1 MAKNKIKR
9 LIAVGTVF
17 FSLVSFL
24 PNVSIS
30 VYSAEKTETQ
40 SEEPSMLTYEEEQ
53 GAILHAWDW
62 SFKTIENNLDAISN
76 AGYTAIQ
83 VSPIQGNKDG
93 SITDT
98 KRWWILYQPINFKIG
113 NKQLGDREEFKN
125 LCDKAKEKGIKIYV
139 DVIANHTGN
148 DNDDATKYP
157 DNIDDDI
164 KNIGEDAWHNPLHSV
179 ASWDDRFEVTHGCV
193 GLPDLNT
200 ENKRIQNLFKKYLQ
214 DCLDCGADGFRVDT
228 AKHIGLP
235 TEEGNCRSDFWPN
248 AFGGLRTQDNKKPY
262 VYGEVLQGGA
272 DNYKEYS
279 NYINLT
285 SSNYGN
291 NVRKAVGLGSDPDV
305 SKIENYDADGVDPSK
320 LITWVE
326 SHDTYANDSEES
338 TSLTD
343 EQIKYGWALIA
354 SRADAN
360 PLFFNRPAGRGKLDG
375 NIGDTGDDLWRD
387 ADVVAVNKFR
397 IAMKGKDEKL
407 VELDK
412 KTMIIQRGS
421 GEDAGFVIVNM
432 DKDKQISSID
442 VNLEDGS
449 YSNCGEKDASFT
461 VKDGKING
469 IIPNG
474 ITVLYKNGQKE
485 EAVSIPKVSISPD
498 NKSFSGKSLELTLK
512 SENAEKATYSINGGI
527 KTAYKDE
534 DKVVIGKDSSVGDLI
549 TVNIEATNEQNN
561 RTAKE
566 TYKYIKKDE
575 NSCATVYFKRDSNFK
590 TAYIYAYNELG
601 EENTAWPGEKMTY
614 IGNNI
619 YKYDLKDFT
628 DCNVIINDWFYG
640 NNKTGELSLGAND
653 KKIYS
658 ESDSTWTNVNGTINE
673 DTDAVED
680 GIKDGTSK
688 VYFKKPDEWKD
699 YDDVYVYFY
708 GNGGPS
714 WPGVPM
720 KAVEGKEGLYTYTL
734 PEGLEGSIVLFNAK
748 GGTVQVPENTGFKAP
763 ADSTMIWDGEWKEYL
778 NGTSKAYFRKPADWG
793 EPNIYVWKDDN
804 SKIED
809 WPGIPMNKVEGTETL
824 YSYIL
829 PENYGDVNIIF
840 NDGTNK
846 TDDLKLPSEKAM
858 IYDNGE
864 FRDFITDDLEEPVVE
879 SDEEGITR
887 VYFKNTFGWDK
898 VKVYA
903 YNEGTSEKVKDWPGV
918 SAKDEGDD
926 LYSYSLPEGFENA
939 IVIFNNGSG
948 GEGNQTGNLE
958 TRLGSTMIYDEDTD
972 SLKSMSKVYFKNTRG
987 WDKVKVHYWIEGGK
1001 GTDWPG
1007 ESPVY
1012 YGNNLYGYT
1021 LPEGYEN
1028 VNIIF
1033 NNNNKGEQT
1042 KTVSIKDG
1050 ETKIFV
1056 PNDEGE
1062 DKNLDGAWREFEKS
1076 DIPTG
1081 SDVNKPD
1088 DDKGND
1094 GDKNDDADKLTKAYF
1109 ENSNGW
1115 DDLRIYFYTEKSDG
1129 SLNKEF
1135 LKWPG
1140 VELVSEGNN
1149 LYSYTLPDGFKNS
1162 TLIFNGKTTTSSA
1175 VTADGTEKI
1184 DVQTDNLK
1192 IKAGEIMIFSN
1203 DSWHEYSISDDKGQ
1217 EVSKVNKAAI
1227 SGKSKTGYILTAKAL
1242 DTDGNEINSGIT
1254 YQWYRSSSKDG
1265 EYEEIEGADE
1275 KQYKLTSSDKNKYIK
1290 VVIRDSSNNEVSSEP
1305 TSKITTSSSSSS
1317 HHSSSRSKTSDN
1329 SADDNSSDNNVIN
1342 NYKTDNSNKNE
1353 EKTIENGWKL
1363 NLDGSW
1369 SFIENGSPVKGW
1381 KQVSGL
1387 WYLMNEDGKMQ
1398 TGWKQVNGAWY
1409 LMNKNGAMMTGW
1421 QFWSEKWYYLNTD
1434 GSMETGWKLINDK
1447 WYYLNES
1454 GDMAIGWKNVN
1465 STWYYLYS
1473 DGSMAYS
1480 TSIDG
1485 YNLDADG
1492 AWK

>member
-9 LIAVGTVF
+9 LIAIGTVF
-17 FSLVSFL
+17 FSLVSFS
-24 PNVSIS
+24 PNVSIAA
-30 VYSAEKTETQ
+30 YSAEKTETQ
-40 SEEPSMLTYEEEQ
+40 SEESSMLTYEEEQ

-62 SFKTIENNLDAISN
+62 SFKTIEYNLDAISN

-113 NKQLGDREEFKN
+113 NKQLGDREEFIN
-125 LCDKAKEKGIKIYV
+125 LCNKAKEKGIKIYV

-164 KNIGEDAWHNPLHSV
+164 KNIGQDAWHTPLHSV

-200 ENKRIQNLFKKYLQ
+200 ENKDIQNLFNKYLQ

-235 TEEGNCRSDFWPN
+235 TDEGNCKSDFWPN
-248 AFGGLRTQDNKKPY
+248 AFGGLRTQDKKEPY

-305 SKIENYDADGVDPSK
+305 SKIENYDSDSVDPSK

-326 SHDTYANDSEES
+326 SHDTYANDSAES
-338 TSLTD
+338 TALTD

-375 NIGDTGDDLWRD
+375 NIGDAGDDLWRD

-421 GEDAGFVIVNM
+421 GEDAGLVIVNM

-469 IIPNG
+469 TIPKG

-485 EAVSIPKVSISPD
+485 EAVLTPKVSISPD
-498 NKSFSGKSLELTLK
+498 NKSFSGESLELTLK
-512 SENAEKATYSINGGI
+512 SENAAKATYSINGGV
-527 KTAYKDE
+527 KTAYNDG
-534 DKVVIGKDSSVGDLI
+534 DKVVIGKDSSAGDLI
-549 TVNIEATNEQNN
+549 TVNIEATNEQNS

-601 EENTAWPGEKMTY
+601 EENAAWPGEKMTY
-614 IGNNI
+614 IGNNT

-628 DCNVIINDWFYG
+628 DCNVMINDWFYG

-658 ESDSTWTNVNGTINE
+658 ESGSTWTNVDGVINE

-688 VYFKKPDEWKD
+688 VYFKKPAEWKD
-699 YDDVYVYFY
+699 YDDVCVYFY

-720 KAVEGKEGLYTYTL
+720 KEVEGKEGLYTYTL
-734 PEGLEGSIVLFNAK
+734 PEGLEGSMVLFNAK

-793 EPNIYVWKDDN
+793 EPNIYAWKDDS
-804 SKIED
+804 SKIEE
-809 WPGIPMNKVEGTETL
+809 WPGIPMTKVEGTETL
-824 YSYIL
+824 YSYTL
-829 PENYGDVNIIF
+829 PENYGDANIIF
-840 NDGTNK
+840 NDGSNQ
-846 TDDLKLPSEKAM
+846 TDNLKLPSEKAM

-864 FRDFITDDLEEPVVE
+864 FRDFTIEDLEEPEVV
-879 SDEEGITR
+879 SDEAGIT
-887 VYFKNTFGWDK
+887 
-898 VKVYA
+898 
-903 YNEGTSEKVKDWPGV
+903 
-918 SAKDEGDD
+918 
-926 LYSYSLPEGFENA
+926 
-939 IVIFNNGSG
+939 
-948 GEGNQTGNLE
+948 
-958 TRLGSTMIYDEDTD
+958 
-972 SLKSMSKVYFKNTRG
+972 KVYFKNTSNWEKVYVHYWNTDGKSTTWPGKEAQDEGNGLFSYTLPRGFEEAGVIFNNGGNGQQTADLKTKVGHSMLYDEESKSLKDLTKVYFKNSQG
-987 WDKVKVHYWIEGGK
+987 WDKVRVHYWVDGGS
-1001 GTDWPG
+1001 TTTWPG
-1007 ESPVY
+1007 EALVY
-1012 YGNNLYGYT
+1012 HGDNLYSYEM
-1021 LPEGYEN
+1021 PEGYEN
-1028 VNIIF
+1028 ANIIF
-1033 NNNNKGEQT
+1033 NNNNNGAQT
-1042 KTVSIKDG
+1042 QENLKITDG
-1050 ETKIFV
+1050 QTMIYDSNSE
-1056 PNDEGE
+1056 
-1062 DKNLDGAWREFEKS
+1062 WREFSES

-1088 DDKGND
+1088 DNKGED

-1135 LKWPG
+1135 SKWPG

-1162 TLIFNGKTTTSSA
+1162 TLIFNGKATTSSA

-1203 DSWHEYSISDDKGQ
+1203 DSWHEYSIPDDNKNQ
-1217 EVSKVNKAAI
+1217 EVSKINKVAI
-1227 SGKSKTGYILTAKAL
+1227 SGTSKTGYTLTAKAL
-1242 DTDGNEINSGIT
+1242 DADGNEINPGIT

-1275 KQYKLTSSDKNKYIK
+1275 KQYKLTSSDRNKYIK
-1290 VVIRDSSNNEVSSEP
+1290 VIIRDSSNNEVSSEP

-1317 HHSSSRSKTSDN
+1317 SHHSSSSSKTSDN
-1329 SADDNSSDNNVIN
+1329 SVNDNSSDNNAVN
-1342 NYKTDNSNKNE
+1342 NDKTDNSNKNE

-1363 NLDGSW
+1363 NIDGSW
-1369 SFIENGSPVKGW
+1369 SFIENGSPVQGW

-1409 LMNKNGAMMTGW
+1409 LMNQNGAMMTGW
-1421 QFWSEKWYYLNTD
+1421 QLWDGKWYYLNTD
-1434 GSMETGWKLINDK
+1434 GSMVTGWQLVNDK
-1447 WYYLNES
+1447 WYYLNKS

-1480 TSIDG
+1480 TSVDG